1 MVQTSPKDNIR
12 ERERERERDEAEIT
26 AESKV
31 EEKNVERNKTWGR
44 EEIAKKRSC
53 HEEKLTQL
61 REKLQGN
68 GRRRQRRE
76 QCGS

>member
-1 MVQTSPKDNIR
+1 MVQTSPKDNVRDR
-12 ERERERERDEAEIT
+12 EREEAEIT
-26 AESKV
+26 AESRV
-31 EEKNVERNKTWGR
+31 EEKNVERNKTWER